1 MTATRNLGLD
11 VEAIRRDFPIFV
23 ERGAGFHYLDSAA
36 SSQRPAVVLE
46 AMDDYYRSHHANV
59 HRGVY
64 ALAEDATERYE
75 RARRVVGENLGA
87 PDPSHEVVFVKN
99 ATEGLN
105 LVAQGLGRVVLRP
118 GVAVVLTEMEH
129 HANLVPWMI
138 LQEQLGFELRYLPF
152 DEEGELVL
160 DDAEQLFEGAAIVS
174 VTAMSNVLGTL
185 NPVRRI
191 ADLAHAAGAVV
202 VVDAAQYAP
211 HHPIDV
217 AAWGADL
224 VAITGHKM
232 LGPTGIGALWG
243 RREILERMTPFL
255 GGGDMILDV
264 TLEGFV
270 PNEVPYKFEAGTP
283 PIAEAIGLEVAI
295 GYLRDRVG
303 FEALAVHERA
313 LTAYAL
319 EALAEGLGE
328 RIRIF
333 GPSDPIRRGGVIS
346 FELTGVH
353 PHDVAQVLDSHGVCV
368 RAGHHCAKPLMREI
382 GQSATARASLYLY
395 NDTADIDALVR
406 ALEDAWVR
414 FNG

>member
-1 MTATRNLGLD
+1 MTATRGLDLD
-11 VEAIRRDFPIFV
+11 VEQLRKDFPIFA

-36 SSQRPAVVLE
+36 SAQRPVAVLE
-46 AMDDYYRSHHANV
+46 AMDAYYRSHHANV

-64 ALAEDATERYE
+64 SLAEDATDRYE
-75 RARRVVGENLGA
+75 RARRAIGRFVNA
-87 PDPSHEVVFVKN
+87 PDPEREVVFTKN
-99 ATEGLN
+99 ATEALN
-105 LVAQGLGRVVLRP
+105 LVAQGLGRVLLGP
-118 GVAVVLTEMEH
+118 GRAVVLTEMEH

-152 DEEGELVL
+152 NGDGELVL
-160 DDAEQLFEGAAIVS
+160 DDAERLLDGAAILS

-185 NPVRRI
+185 NPI
-191 ADLAHAAGAVV
+191 AHLAELAHQAGALV

-217 AAWGADL
+217 QAWGVDL
-224 VAITGHKM
+224 VAMTGHKM

-243 RREILERMTPFL
+243 RLELLERMTPFL

-283 PIAEAIGLEVAI
+283 PIAEAIGWEVAI
-295 GYLRDRVG
+295 DYLRDRVG
-303 FEALAVHERA
+303 FEALAAHERS

-319 EALAEGLGE
+319 DSLANGLGG

-333 GPSDPIRRGGVIS
+333 GPRDPERRGGVIS
-346 FELTGVH
+346 FELQGVH
-353 PHDVAQVLDSHGVCV
+353 PHDVAQVLDRHGVCV

-382 GQSATARASLYLY
+382 GQAATARASLYLY
-395 NDTADIDALVR
+395 NDRADIDALVT
-406 ALEDAWVR
+406 ALLDAWER
-414 FNG
+414 FND